1 MPLQWSTPTSP
12 SFTHATPVLVTA
24 AKSLG
29 SGSSVTM
36 HCQVGLDVDGPSP
49 SEATVLDWY
58 GVLYDALEADGWT
71 LELRFEQTSTVHRQI
86 TETGE

>member
-1 MPLQWSTPTSP
+1 
-12 SFTHATPVLVTA
+12 
-24 AKSLG
+24 
-29 SGSSVTM
+29 M

-86 TETGE
+86 AEAGE